1 MKNIIIYTTND
12 KIISLNLVN
21 HIISSHNFKSYKV
34 DIMLNKPSF
43 IRKLKMALVVLFFG
57 SITDVIRS
65 YKKTISIKEVLKNNP
80 NCSLVTEVNKKYDFG
95 LSVYSTKKI
104 ELENFKI
111 YNFHLGS
118 LINQRGSFIF
128 FYKFINSWDEVF
140 LTFHEITEKFDVG
153 KIINERKIKFTDNC
167 KATDIIY
174 VYLKNLDFLTE
185 SIDLIDK
192 KTGTIYENYEKLNLV
207 PSFKK
212 LIKEILEYFFNKKKN

>member
-1 MKNIIIYTTND
+1 
-12 KIISLNLVN
+12 
-21 HIISSHNFKSYKV
+21 
-34 DIMLNKPSF
+34 
-43 IRKLKMALVVLFFG
+43 MALVVLFFG

>member
-34 DIMLNKPSF
+34 DIMLNEPSLV
-43 IRKLKMALVVLFFG
+43 RKLKIALVVLFFG

-65 YKKTISIKEVLKNNP
+65 YKKTISIKEILKNNP

-95 LSVYSTKKI
+95 LSVNSTKKI
-104 ELENFKI
+104 KVENFKI

-128 FYKFINSWDEVF
+128 FYKFINSWKEVF

-192 KTGTIYENYEKLNLV
+192 KTGTIYENYKKLNLV

-212 LIKEILEYFFNKKKN
+212 LIKEIIEYFFNKKKN

>member
-21 HIISSHNFKSYKV
+21 HIISSHNFKSYKI
-34 DIMLNKPSF
+34 DIMLNEPSF
-43 IRKLKMALVVLFFG
+43 KRKLKMALVVLFFG
-57 SITDVIRS
+57 SISEVMKS
-65 YKKTISIKEVLKNNP
+65 YNKTISIKEILKNNH
-80 NCSLVTEVNKKYDFG
+80 NCNLVTEVKKKYDFG

-104 ELENFKI
+104 KLENFKI

-118 LINQRGSFIF
+118 LLKQRGSFIF
-128 FYKFINSWDEVF
+128 FYKFINNWDEIF

-153 KIINERKIKFTDNC
+153 KIINERKIKFTNNC

-174 VYLKNLDFLTE
+174 LYLNNLDFLTE
-185 SIDLIDK
+185 SIDLIGK

-212 LIKEILEYFFNKKKN
+212 LIKEILEYFFYKKKN

>member
-34 DIMLNKPSF
+34 DIMLNEPSL
-43 IRKLKMALVVLFFG
+43 IRKLKIALVVLFFG

-65 YKKTISIKEVLKNNP
+65 YKKTISIKEILKNNP

-95 LSVYSTKKI
+95 LSVNSTKKI
-104 ELENFKI
+104 KVENFKI

-128 FYKFINSWDEVF
+128 FYKFINSWKEVF

-192 KTGTIYENYEKLNLV
+192 KTGTIYENYKKLNRV

-212 LIKEILEYFFNKKKN
+212 LIKEIIEYFFNKKKN

>member
-34 DIMLNKPSF
+34 DIMLNEPSLV
-43 IRKLKMALVVLFFG
+43 RKLKIALVVLFFG

-65 YKKTISIKEVLKNNP
+65 YKKTISIKEILKNNP

-95 LSVYSTKKI
+95 LSVNSTKKI
-104 ELENFKI
+104 KVENFKI

-128 FYKFINSWDEVF
+128 FYKFINSWKEVF

-192 KTGTIYENYEKLNLV
+192 KTGTIYENYKKLNRV

-212 LIKEILEYFFNKKKN
+212 LIKEIIEYFFNKKKN